1 MNNEAKTIRYC
12 NRITRSMVKSNY
24 SMNNRN
30 KTKLTD
36 NYGRNA
42 DYSAFVKHDDDD
54 GGDERGR

>member
-1 MNNEAKTIRYC
+1 
-12 NRITRSMVKSNY
+12 MVKSNY

-30 KTKLTD
+30 KRKLTD

-42 DYSAFVKHDDDD
+42 DYSAIVKHDDGG